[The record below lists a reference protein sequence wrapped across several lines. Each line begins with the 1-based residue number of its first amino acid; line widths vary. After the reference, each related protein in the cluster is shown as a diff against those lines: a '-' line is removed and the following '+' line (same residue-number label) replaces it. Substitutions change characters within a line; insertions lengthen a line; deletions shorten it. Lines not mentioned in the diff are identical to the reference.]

1 MSGVFISFE
10 GGEGSGKTT
19 IASMIKE
26 ALTKEGYHVVLT
38 REPGG
43 VEIAEKIR
51 DIIHDVK
58 YTNMDRKTEALLY
71 AASRRQ
77 HLVEKV
83 IPALEKGYIVICDR
97 YVDSS
102 MVYQGIARGIGIDEV
117 YQMNLFA
124 TENILP
130 KRTIFFDIL
139 PEDGLQRVYANK
151 DREVNRLDLENIDF
165 HRKVYQGYLSLCDKF
180 PNRIV
185 KIDAS
190 LDIDHV
196 YQQVLKYK
204 EHNADNFIALNA
216 DSVLWVKSYE
226 NNQLIYKHTDQIKNM
241 YADPLS
247 RNTLN
252 QMQTLSDAIKRDGS
266 KIVSLTGILDQID
279 ILSLTPGGDNISVT
293 ASADKTLP
301 TIHEQQ
307 EEHFQ
312 NTTDFYLSIPR
323 CNNDYI
329 MVLYQSPRTQTKE
342 LQLIDWD
349 GNGLCRYL
357 LEEDLIDFCI
367 DWNRKTIY
375 GITDAEEVFKYDL
388 ALP

>member
-1 MSGVFISFE
+1 MAGVFITFE

-19 IASMIKE
+19 IANMIQKTL
-26 ALTKEGYHVVLT
+26 AQEGYHVVLT

-58 YTNMDRKTEALLY
+58 YINMDRKTEALLY

-83 IPALEKGYIVICDR
+83 IPALENDAIVICDR
-97 YVDSS
+97 FVDSS

-130 KRTIFFDIL
+130 KRTIFFDIQ
-139 PEDGLQRVYANK
+139 PEDGLKRVYENK

-196 YQQVLKYK
+196 YQQVLK
-204 EHNADNFIALNA
+204 
-216 DSVLWVKSYE
+216 
-226 NNQLIYKHTDQIKNM
+226 
-241 YADPLS
+241 
-247 RNTLN
+247 
-252 QMQTLSDAIKRDGS
+252 
-266 KIVSLTGILDQID
+266 KIREIL
-279 ILSLTPGGDNISVT
+279 
-293 ASADKTLP
+293 
-301 TIHEQQ
+301 
-307 EEHFQ
+307 
-312 NTTDFYLSIPR
+312 
-323 CNNDYI
+323 
-329 MVLYQSPRTQTKE
+329 
-342 LQLIDWD
+342 
-349 GNGLCRYL
+349 
-357 LEEDLIDFCI
+357 
-367 DWNRKTIY
+367 
-375 GITDAEEVFKYDL
+375 
-388 ALP
+388 

>member
-1 MSGVFISFE
+1 MAGVFITFE

-19 IASMIKE
+19 IANMIQKTL
-26 ALTKEGYHVVLT
+26 AQEGYHVVLT

-58 YTNMDRKTEALLY
+58 YINMDRKTEALLY

-83 IPALEKGYIVICDR
+83 IPALENDAIVICDR
-97 YVDSS
+97 FVDSS
-102 MVYQGIARGIGIDEV
+102 IVYQGIARGIGIDEV

-130 KRTIFFDIL
+130 KRTIFFDIQ
-139 PEDGLQRVYANK
+139 PEDGLKRVYANK

-196 YQQVLKYK
+196 YQQVLK
-204 EHNADNFIALNA
+204 
-216 DSVLWVKSYE
+216 
-226 NNQLIYKHTDQIKNM
+226 
-241 YADPLS
+241 
-247 RNTLN
+247 
-252 QMQTLSDAIKRDGS
+252 
-266 KIVSLTGILDQID
+266 KIREIL
-279 ILSLTPGGDNISVT
+279 
-293 ASADKTLP
+293 
-301 TIHEQQ
+301 
-307 EEHFQ
+307 
-312 NTTDFYLSIPR
+312 
-323 CNNDYI
+323 
-329 MVLYQSPRTQTKE
+329 
-342 LQLIDWD
+342 
-349 GNGLCRYL
+349 
-357 LEEDLIDFCI
+357 
-367 DWNRKTIY
+367 
-375 GITDAEEVFKYDL
+375 
-388 ALP
+388 

>member
-1 MSGVFISFE
+1 MAGVFITFE

-19 IASMIKE
+19 IANMIQKTL
-26 ALTKEGYHVVLT
+26 AQEGYHVVLT

-58 YTNMDRKTEALLY
+58 YINMDRKTEALLY

-83 IPALEKGYIVICDR
+83 IPALENDAIVICDR
-97 YVDSS
+97 FVDSS

-130 KRTIFFDIL
+130 KRTIFFDIQ
-139 PEDGLQRVYANK
+139 PEDGLKRVYENK

-196 YQQVLKYK
+196 YQQVL
-204 EHNADNFIALNA
+204 
-216 DSVLWVKSYE
+216 
-226 NNQLIYKHTDQIKNM
+226 T
-241 YADPLS
+241 
-247 RNTLN
+247 
-252 QMQTLSDAIKRDGS
+252 
-266 KIVSLTGILDQID
+266 KIIEIL
-279 ILSLTPGGDNISVT
+279 
-293 ASADKTLP
+293 
-301 TIHEQQ
+301 
-307 EEHFQ
+307 
-312 NTTDFYLSIPR
+312 
-323 CNNDYI
+323 
-329 MVLYQSPRTQTKE
+329 
-342 LQLIDWD
+342 
-349 GNGLCRYL
+349 
-357 LEEDLIDFCI
+357 
-367 DWNRKTIY
+367 
-375 GITDAEEVFKYDL
+375 
-388 ALP
+388 

>member
-124 TENILP
+124 TETILP

-165 HRKVYQGYLSLCDKF
+165 HRKVYQGYLTLCDKF
-180 PNRIV
+180 PERIV

-190 LDIDHV
+190 LDV
-196 YQQVLKYK
+196 NQVFNQVL
-204 EHNADNFIALNA
+204 
-216 DSVLWVKSYE
+216 
-226 NNQLIYKHTDQIKNM
+226 
-241 YADPLS
+241 S
-247 RNTLN
+247 RI
-252 QMQTLSDAIKRDGS
+252 Q
-266 KIVSLTGILDQID
+266 KIL
-279 ILSLTPGGDNISVT
+279 
-293 ASADKTLP
+293 
-301 TIHEQQ
+301 
-307 EEHFQ
+307 
-312 NTTDFYLSIPR
+312 
-323 CNNDYI
+323 
-329 MVLYQSPRTQTKE
+329 
-342 LQLIDWD
+342 
-349 GNGLCRYL
+349 
-357 LEEDLIDFCI
+357 
-367 DWNRKTIY
+367 
-375 GITDAEEVFKYDL
+375 
-388 ALP
+388 

>member
-1 MSGVFISFE
+1 MAGVFITFE

-19 IASMIKE
+19 IANMIQKTL
-26 ALTKEGYHVVLT
+26 AQEGYHVVLT

-58 YTNMDRKTEALLY
+58 YINMDRKTEALLY

-83 IPALEKGYIVICDR
+83 IPALENDAIVICDR
-97 YVDSS
+97 FVDSS

-130 KRTIFFDIL
+130 KRTIFFDIQ
-139 PEDGLQRVYANK
+139 PEDGLKRVYANK

-196 YQQVLKYK
+196 YQQVL
-204 EHNADNFIALNA
+204 
-216 DSVLWVKSYE
+216 
-226 NNQLIYKHTDQIKNM
+226 T
-241 YADPLS
+241 
-247 RNTLN
+247 
-252 QMQTLSDAIKRDGS
+252 
-266 KIVSLTGILDQID
+266 KIIEIL
-279 ILSLTPGGDNISVT
+279 
-293 ASADKTLP
+293 
-301 TIHEQQ
+301 
-307 EEHFQ
+307 
-312 NTTDFYLSIPR
+312 
-323 CNNDYI
+323 
-329 MVLYQSPRTQTKE
+329 
-342 LQLIDWD
+342 
-349 GNGLCRYL
+349 
-357 LEEDLIDFCI
+357 
-367 DWNRKTIY
+367 
-375 GITDAEEVFKYDL
+375 
-388 ALP
+388 

>member
-1 MSGVFISFE
+1 MAGVFITFE

-19 IASMIKE
+19 IANMIQKTL
-26 ALTKEGYHVVLT
+26 AQEGYHVVLT

-58 YTNMDRKTEALLY
+58 YINMDRKTEALLY

-83 IPALEKGYIVICDR
+83 IPALENDAIVICDR
-97 YVDSS
+97 FVDSS

-130 KRTIFFDIL
+130 KRTIFFDIK
-139 PEDGLQRVYANK
+139 PEDGLKRVYENK

-190 LDIDHV
+190 LGIDHV
-196 YQQVLKYK
+196 YQQVLK
-204 EHNADNFIALNA
+204 
-216 DSVLWVKSYE
+216 
-226 NNQLIYKHTDQIKNM
+226 
-241 YADPLS
+241 
-247 RNTLN
+247 
-252 QMQTLSDAIKRDGS
+252 
-266 KIVSLTGILDQID
+266 KIREIL
-279 ILSLTPGGDNISVT
+279 
-293 ASADKTLP
+293 
-301 TIHEQQ
+301 
-307 EEHFQ
+307 
-312 NTTDFYLSIPR
+312 
-323 CNNDYI
+323 
-329 MVLYQSPRTQTKE
+329 
-342 LQLIDWD
+342 
-349 GNGLCRYL
+349 
-357 LEEDLIDFCI
+357 
-367 DWNRKTIY
+367 
-375 GITDAEEVFKYDL
+375 
-388 ALP
+388 

>member
-1 MSGVFISFE
+1 MAGVFITFE

-19 IASMIKE
+19 IANMIQKTL
-26 ALTKEGYHVVLT
+26 AQEGYHVVLT

-58 YTNMDRKTEALLY
+58 YINMDRKTEALLY

-83 IPALEKGYIVICDR
+83 IPALENDAIVICDR
-97 YVDSS
+97 FVDSS

-130 KRTIFFDIL
+130 KRTIFFDIQ
-139 PEDGLQRVYANK
+139 PEDGLKRVYANK

-196 YQQVLKYK
+196 YQQVLK
-204 EHNADNFIALNA
+204 
-216 DSVLWVKSYE
+216 
-226 NNQLIYKHTDQIKNM
+226 
-241 YADPLS
+241 
-247 RNTLN
+247 
-252 QMQTLSDAIKRDGS
+252 
-266 KIVSLTGILDQID
+266 KIREIL
-279 ILSLTPGGDNISVT
+279 
-293 ASADKTLP
+293 
-301 TIHEQQ
+301 
-307 EEHFQ
+307 
-312 NTTDFYLSIPR
+312 
-323 CNNDYI
+323 
-329 MVLYQSPRTQTKE
+329 
-342 LQLIDWD
+342 
-349 GNGLCRYL
+349 
-357 LEEDLIDFCI
+357 
-367 DWNRKTIY
+367 
-375 GITDAEEVFKYDL
+375 
-388 ALP
+388 

>member
-1 MSGVFISFE
+1 MAGVFITFE

-19 IASMIKE
+19 IANMIQKTL
-26 ALTKEGYHVVLT
+26 AQEGYHVVLT

-51 DIIHDVK
+51 DIIHNVK
-58 YTNMDRKTEALLY
+58 YINMDRKTEALLY

-83 IPALEKGYIVICDR
+83 IPALENDAIVICDR
-97 YVDSS
+97 FVDSS

-130 KRTIFFDIL
+130 KRTIFFDIQ
-139 PEDGLQRVYANK
+139 PEDGLKRVYENK

-196 YQQVLKYK
+196 YQQVLK
-204 EHNADNFIALNA
+204 
-216 DSVLWVKSYE
+216 
-226 NNQLIYKHTDQIKNM
+226 
-241 YADPLS
+241 
-247 RNTLN
+247 
-252 QMQTLSDAIKRDGS
+252 
-266 KIVSLTGILDQID
+266 KIREIL
-279 ILSLTPGGDNISVT
+279 
-293 ASADKTLP
+293 
-301 TIHEQQ
+301 
-307 EEHFQ
+307 
-312 NTTDFYLSIPR
+312 
-323 CNNDYI
+323 
-329 MVLYQSPRTQTKE
+329 
-342 LQLIDWD
+342 
-349 GNGLCRYL
+349 
-357 LEEDLIDFCI
+357 
-367 DWNRKTIY
+367 
-375 GITDAEEVFKYDL
+375 
-388 ALP
+388 